1 MSEES
6 SNKSERLPID
16 GSDADNVSSI
26 IPIDIENEMRK
37 SYLDY
42 AMSVIVGRALPD
54 VRDGLKP
61 VQRRILYGMREEG
74 LRSNRPPRKS
84 ARIVGQVMG
93 KFHPHGDASLYDT
106 LVRMAQNFSMRYPLV
121 DGQGNFGSVD
131 GDPPAAMRYTEAR
144 LTSYGEALLEDID
157 MGTVD
162 FRPNYD
168 DSTEEPEYLPAAA
181 PHLLVNG
188 SNGIAV
194 GMATNIPPHNLSEV
208 IDATI
213 QLIRYPRTKFE
224 RIIEIVRGP
233 DFPTGGILCG
243 RAGALSAYKTG
254 RGHIVVRAKTDTEQ
268 IGKDRYAIIVTEIP
282 FQVNKARLIKKAAD
296 LVNQK
301 KIEGISDIRDESD
314 RSGMRIVFEL
324 KRGEEPE
331 VILNNLYRQ
340 TDLQQGSG
348 IIMLAIVD
356 GRPRELGLIDYLKL
370 FIAHRRDIVRRRTNY
385 LLRKARNREHL
396 LLGFEKALQRI
407 DDVIAMIRA
416 SANPE
421 QARRCLTGEME
432 IDYRE
437 YMRSEASATYMPPPF
452 DFTERQAQAII
463 ELQLQRLTGM
473 ERQKILD
480 ELAEIQEK
488 IRGYLEIL
496 ESEDVLNKVVISEL
510 RNVKKKFGD
519 ERRTAVGEE
528 VGDISMEDLIADEP
542 MVVTVTKNSYVKRTS
557 LDTYRKQSR
566 GGRGRIGMGTRDND
580 FVEHLF
586 IGSTHSYILVFT
598 NLGRVYWLKIYN
610 IPDVG
615 STGRG
620 RNIVNIIALQP
631 KEKVQAFRPVKS
643 FDADKFIVMAT
654 KNGIVKKCSLEEF
667 SRPRARGIIA
677 LGLDTGDELVSARLL
692 EEGQEIFLATG
703 DGQAVRF
710 EHDKVR
716 AMGRTARGV
725 RGIKTATDDEVIGL
739 LCVDKENLILTI
751 TENGY
756 GKRTKLG
763 SYRLV
768 NRGGKGVIN
777 IKITKTRGPAVV
789 VMKVTDDDDLMI
801 ITRNG
806 KIIRIGSGQIRPTGR
821 GTQGVRLVN
830 LDEDDVISAA
840 AVAPKTD
847 AIDEEIGED
856 PTEPSPDQSPAQQ
869 TLPIQ

>member
-1 MSEES
+1 MAEEL
-6 SNKSERLPID
+6 SNTPEQLPLD
-16 GSDADNVSSI
+16 GSGAADGVNI

-74 LRSNRPPRKS
+74 LRSNRPPRKA

-93 KFHPHGDASLYDT
+93 KFHPHGDASIYDT
-106 LVRMAQNFSMRYPLV
+106 LVRMAQNFSMRYLLV
-121 DGQGNFGSVD
+121 DGQGNFGSID

-144 LTSYGEALLEDID
+144 LASYGEALLEDID

-168 DSTEEPEYLPAAA
+168 DSAEEPEYLPAAA

-194 GMATNIPPHNLSEV
+194 GMATNIPPHNMGEV
-208 IDATI
+208 IDAAI
-213 QLIRYPRTKFE
+213 QLIKHPRTRFE
-224 RIIEIVRGP
+224 RIIEIVQGP

-254 RGHIVVRAKTDTEQ
+254 RGHIVVRAKTDIEQ
-268 IGKDRYAIIVTEIP
+268 NGKDRYAIIVTEIP
-282 FQVNKARLIKKAAD
+282 FQVNKARLIRKAAD

-314 RSGMRIVFEL
+314 RRGMRIVFEL

-331 VILNNLYRQ
+331 VILNNLYQQ

-348 IIMLAIVD
+348 IIMLAIVN
-356 GRPRELGLIDYLKL
+356 GRPRELGLIEYLKL
-370 FIAHRRDIVRRRTNY
+370 FIAHRQDVVRRRTNY
-385 LLRKARNREHL
+385 LLSKARNREHL

-416 SANPE
+416 SENPE
-421 QARRCLTGEME
+421 QARRCLMGEVE

-437 YMRSEASATYMPPPF
+437 YIRSEAPPTYMLPF

-473 ERQKILD
+473 ERQKILA

-496 ESEDVLNKVVISEL
+496 DSEEVLNGVVIDEL
-510 RNVKKKFGD
+510 RSVKKKFGD
-519 ERRTAVGEE
+519 ERRTAIGEE
-528 VGDISMEDLIADEP
+528 VGNISIEDLIADEP
-542 MVVTVTKNSYVKRTS
+542 MVVTVSKNSYVKRTS

-580 FVEHLF
+580 FIEHLF

-598 NLGRVYWLKIYN
+598 NLGRVYWLKVYN
-610 IPDVG
+610 IPDG
-615 STGRG
+615 GTTGRG
-620 RNIVNIIALQP
+620 RNVVNIVNLQP
-631 KEKVQAFRPVKS
+631 QETVQAFLPVKS
-643 FDADKFIVMAT
+643 FADDKFIVMAT
-654 KNGIVKKCSLEEF
+654 KNGIVKKCSLEVF
-667 SRPRARGIIA
+667 SRPLARGIIA
-677 LGLDTGDELVSARLL
+677 LGLDEGDELVSARLL
-692 EEGQEIFLATG
+692 EEGQEIFLATRR
-703 DGQAVRF
+703 GQAVRF
-710 EHDKVR
+710 EHDQVR
-716 AMGRTARGV
+716 RMGRTARGV
-725 RGIKTATDDEVIGL
+725 RGIKTAADDETIGL
-739 LCVDKENLILTI
+739 LCVDRENLVLTI
-751 TENGY
+751 SENGF
-756 GKRTKLG
+756 GKRTRLDD
-763 SYRLV
+763 YRLT

-777 IKITKTRGPAVV
+777 LKITKKNGPAMV
-789 VMKVTDDDDLMI
+789 VMKVAEEDDLMI

-806 KIIRIGSGQIRPTGR
+806 KIIRIGSDKIRRTGR
-821 GTQGVRLVN
+821 GAQGVLLVN
-830 LDEDDVISAA
+830 LEDGDTVAAA
-840 AVAPKTD
+840 AVAPRTD
-847 AIDEEIGED
+847 EIDEEAEIGED
-856 PTEPSPDQSPAQQ
+856 GGGAPEQQ
-869 TLPIQ
+869 TLTTQ